1 MDKKV
6 VVLITSAP
14 HGDIYS
20 YEAIRAAAGIITG
33 DLELEIFFVG
43 KGTLNLLKLC
53 EKEKFDLYFDLMEEM
68 DVPIYACKED
78 IEEMGLKVE
87 DMVDNVKIEVSTE
100 LARKCHLADFS
111 INF

>member
-20 YEAIRAAAGIITG
+20 YEAIRAAAGILTG
-33 DLELEIFFVG
+33 DLELEVFFIG

-53 EKEKFDLYFDLMEEM
+53 EKEKFDIYFELMEDM
-68 DVPIYACKED
+68 DVPLYACKED
-78 IEEMGLKVE
+78 IEEMGLKLE
-87 DMVDNVKIEVSTE
+87 DMIEKVEIKERSE
-100 LARKCHLADFS
+100 LARKCHLADVS
-111 INF
+111 LNF